1 MLKTR
6 LIHPEMLAALAAAG
20 HGAQVLITDGN
31 YPAST
36 QTQPGVPRVNLNLAP
51 GMVAATD
58 VLEVLA
64 ETIPIEEAT
73 VMAPPEGEVPPIFAE
88 FQALLPDAAEFNEL
102 GRFEFY
108 DKCQENGNLCLII
121 VTAEQRIYANV
132 LLTIGVVA

>member
-6 LIHPEMLAALAAAG
+6 LIHPEILAALAAAG

-36 QTQPGVPRVNLNLAP
+36 QTQAGVPRVQMNLAP
-51 GMVAATD
+51 GLVSATA

-64 ETIPIEEAT
+64 EAIPIEEAT

-88 FQALLPDAAEFNEL
+88 FQELLPDDAEFNHL

-108 DKCQENGNLCLII
+108 DKCQENKNLCLIV
-121 VTAEQRIYANV
+121 VTAEQRIYANL